1 MGGIDWS
8 GLPIVA
14 EVLGIEDIE
23 TLVLQLCVIR
33 NRQHS
38 SK

>member
-33 NRQHS
+33 NRQHG